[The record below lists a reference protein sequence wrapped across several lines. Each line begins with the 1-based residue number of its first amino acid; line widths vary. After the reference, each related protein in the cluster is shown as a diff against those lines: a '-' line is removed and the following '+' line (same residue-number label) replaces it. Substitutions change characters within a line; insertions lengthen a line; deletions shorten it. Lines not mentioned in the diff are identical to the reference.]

1 MKEGTGR
8 LPWRAPAR
16 LMTSGAGG
24 VNALARLFALKPR
37 SDGIVAGRAPAYKP
51 AMSQRRPHHQDRRR
65 PGGGRRV
72 PSDRRGES
80 HFIYGFHPVLAA
92 LANPER
98 TVRRILGTP
107 NAIARLDEAGASLP
121 VAPEEASPR
130 DLDRLLGG
138 EAVHQGIAL
147 EVLPLEPLPLES
159 LAEARLVVVLDQVTD
174 PHNTGAILRSALA
187 FGADAML
194 TTSRHAA
201 AETGVLAK
209 AASGALDRL
218 PLVTVPNLARA
229 LDQLA
234 DLGFVRIGL
243 DSEGDVALE
252 GALYGDR
259 VALVL
264 GAEGKG
270 LRRLTRENCDR
281 VARLDMAGPLASLN
295 VSNAAAV
302 ALYVTRRHLDAAAE
316 PGTPA

>member
-1 MKEGTGR
+1 
-8 LPWRAPAR
+8 
-16 LMTSGAGG
+16 MTSGAGG
-24 VNALARLFALKPR
+24 VNALAGLFVTDGR
-37 SDGIVAGRAPAYKP
+37 IDGIVAGPGPTYKP
-51 AMSQRRPHHQDRRR
+51 EMSQRRPHHGDRRR
-65 PGGGRRV
+65 PGSGNRAAA
-72 PSDRRGES
+72 DRRSES

-92 LANPER
+92 LANPGR
-98 TVRRILGTP
+98 TVRRIVGTP
-107 NAIARLDEAGASLP
+107 NALARLAEAGARLP
-121 VAPEEASPR
+121 VQPEEASPR
-130 DLDRLLGG
+130 DLDRLVGG
-138 EAVHQGIAL
+138 ESVHQGIAV
-147 EVLPLEPLPLES
+147 EVLPLEPLAIDA

-174 PHNTGAILRSALA
+174 PHNAGAILRSALA
-187 FGADAML
+187 FGADALL

-218 PLVTVPNLARA
+218 PLVMVPNLARA

-302 ALYVTRRHLDAAAE
+302 ALYVTRRHLDSATAPAA
-316 PGTPA
+316 PA